1 MAKTYKI
8 FISHSWSHV
17 NDLKSLRN
25 LLESRGYFNVEFTE
39 FPPTDSINSMNT
51 YYIRQRISERIAAS
65 YIVLGIA
72 GIYASYSD
80 WMKWELDKAIEKGV
94 PIIGVI
100 PRGQERISAIVNDR
114 ADEIVHW
121 NTESIVSAIRKH
133 AK

>member
-1 MAKTYKI
+1 
-8 FISHSWSHV
+8 
-17 NDLKSLRN
+17 
-25 LLESRGYFNVEFTE
+25 
-39 FPPTDSINSMNT
+39 
-51 YYIRQRISERIAAS
+51 
-65 YIVLGIA
+65 
-72 GIYASYSD
+72 
-80 WMKWELDKAIEKGV
+80 MKWELNKAIEKGV

>member
-65 YIVLGIA
+65 DIVLGIA
-72 GIYASYSD
+72 RIYASYSD

>member
-65 YIVLGIA
+65 DIVLGIA
-72 GIYASYSD
+72 GIYASYSY

>member
-1 MAKTYKI
+1 MSKTYSI
-8 FISHSWSHV
+8 FISHCWDY
-17 NDLKSLRN
+17 NDVLINLKN
-25 LLESRGYFNVEFTE
+25 LLNKEDGLVASYEEVTVDA
-39 FPPTDSINSMNT
+39 PINSEDEK
-51 YYIRQRISERIAAS
+51 YIKRVLKARISAS
-65 YIVLGIA
+65 DVFIVVA
-72 GIYASYSD
+72 GMYTAHSD

>member
-1 MAKTYKI
+1 MFSSQIYCVTFVNHRCTGGFTYFALH
-8 FISHSWSHV
+8 FIHATFCIEPR
-17 NDLKSLRN
+17 K
-25 LLESRGYFNVEFTE
+25 

-65 YIVLGIA
+65 DIVLGIA

>member
-1 MAKTYKI
+1 MSKTYSI
-8 FISHSWSHV
+8 FISHCWDY
-17 NDLKSLRN
+17 NDSLINLKN
-25 LLESRGYFNVEFTE
+25 LLNKEDGLVASYEEVTVDA
-39 FPPTDSINSMNT
+39 PINSEDEK
-51 YYIRQRISERIAAS
+51 YIKRVLKARISAS
-65 YIVLGIA
+65 DVFIVVA
-72 GIYASYSD
+72 GMYTAHSD